1 VVLEKLVGRNC
12 HYDLARLVFDKV
24 GEREHRAVTESGQQ
38 TKENQKSEQTRHDQT
53 RQASV
58 HQRLAI
64 LGELRPRSRTAGKT
78 GLAVGVIAGIWNRG
92 FVRNYSMV
100 NGAVQKPAEN
110 GPEAVVTALGNRS
123 IVLVGMMGA
132 GKSSIGRRLAARL
145 GIPFIDADAEIES
158 AAGMTIP
165 EIFDKHGEPYFRAG
179 EARVIARL
187 LDNGPQVLATGGG
200 SLMDAQ
206 TRALIGEKG
215 VSIWLKADID
225 VLLKRTKRRND
236 RPLAE
241 KIKDLL
247 PIREPLYAQ
256 ADIVVQSRDEPHE
269 NIVDEIMIQLPRRL
283 GVGVEKSS

>member
-1 VVLEKLVGRNC
+1 
-12 HYDLARLVFDKV
+12 
-24 GEREHRAVTESGQQ
+24 
-38 TKENQKSEQTRHDQT
+38 
-53 RQASV
+53 
-58 HQRLAI
+58 
-64 LGELRPRSRTAGKT
+64 
-78 GLAVGVIAGIWNRG
+78 
-92 FVRNYSMV
+92 MV
-100 NGAVQKPAEN
+100 NGAVQKPTESS
-110 GPEAVVTALGNRS
+110 PESVVVRALGDRS

-132 GKSSIGRRLAARL
+132 GKSSIGRRLASKL
-145 GIPFIDADAEIES
+145 GIRFVDADSEIES

-215 VSIWLKADID
+215 ISIWLKADIE

-247 PIREPLYAQ
+247 PMREPLYAQ
-256 ADIVVQSRDEPHE
+256 ADIVVQSRDEPHDT
-269 NIVDEIMIQLPRRL
+269 IIDEIMAQLPRCL
-283 GVGVEKSS
+283 GLGTEKLS

>member
-1 VVLEKLVGRNC
+1 
-12 HYDLARLVFDKV
+12 
-24 GEREHRAVTESGQQ
+24 
-38 TKENQKSEQTRHDQT
+38 
-53 RQASV
+53 
-58 HQRLAI
+58 
-64 LGELRPRSRTAGKT
+64 
-78 GLAVGVIAGIWNRG
+78 
-92 FVRNYSMV
+92 MV

-110 GPEAVVTALGNRS
+110 GPEAVVTALGSRS

-269 NIVDEIMIQLPRRL
+269 NIVDEIMTQLPRRL
-283 GVGVEKSS
+283 GIGVEKSS

>member
-1 VVLEKLVGRNC
+1 
-12 HYDLARLVFDKV
+12 
-24 GEREHRAVTESGQQ
+24 
-38 TKENQKSEQTRHDQT
+38 
-53 RQASV
+53 
-58 HQRLAI
+58 
-64 LGELRPRSRTAGKT
+64 
-78 GLAVGVIAGIWNRG
+78 
-92 FVRNYSMV
+92 MV

-110 GPEAVVTALGNRS
+110 GRESAVVRALGNRS

-225 VLLKRTKRRND
+225 VLLKGTKRRND

-256 ADIVVQSRDEPHE
+256 ADIVVQSRDEPHDT
-269 NIVDEIMIQLPRRL
+269 IVDEIMMQLPRRL
-283 GVGVEKSS
+283 GVDVEKPS

>member
-1 VVLEKLVGRNC
+1 
-12 HYDLARLVFDKV
+12 
-24 GEREHRAVTESGQQ
+24 
-38 TKENQKSEQTRHDQT
+38 
-53 RQASV
+53 
-58 HQRLAI
+58 
-64 LGELRPRSRTAGKT
+64 
-78 GLAVGVIAGIWNRG
+78 
-92 FVRNYSMV
+92 MV

-110 GPEAVVTALGNRS
+110 GPESAVVRALGNRS

-158 AAGMTIP
+158 AAGMTIR

-200 SLMDAQ
+200 ALLDAW

-236 RPLAE
+236 RPLAD

-256 ADIVVQSRDEPHE
+256 ADIVVQSRDEPHDT
-269 NIVDEIMIQLPRRL
+269 IVDEIMMQLPRRL
-283 GVGVEKSS
+283 GVGVEKPS